1 MTDLVIQDKI
11 KQYNKKIEDAEKY
24 HKRAIIDSE
33 KMDAEVK
40 RVQKNEVDYWEDQER
55 SYESNYNSA
64 VAWINDYR
72 RSGWFYRARKS
83 SEFSWK
89 KKSRDSYNNHLN
101 NTIRPNI
108 KKGEDK
114 VAGMKPDLLSAQQ
127 EVNKADI
134 ELKRIKTCKDTIV
147 YSIPKAELLLKT
159 TELKLA
165 EIKKKAE
172 ECRQKYSKTC
182 NNNNS
187 RMLTDFQEQR
197 SNHNSI
203 IHGLEESY
211 AIEKC
216 NTTKHCKDELK
227 SSNLAET
234 NYISAYSD
242 FKQSNFKYEDC
253 NDAYR
258 NNCRDLLMDIQKS
271 QGKIG
276 DNITYMKAT
285 IESMVNISD
294 NIALNNE
301 LDNTLQTNDDMRKNL
316 RLREIPMGD
325 SNLLVDKEM
334 CKNILLTSAGSVM
347 LYYLFFEN

>member
-11 KQYNKKIEDAEKY
+11 KQYNKKIEEADTF
-24 HKRAIIDSE
+24 HSTAIRDYE
-33 KMDAEVK
+33 KMSADINRVK
-40 RVQKNEVDYWEDQER
+40 KNEVDYWKSQKS
-55 SYESNYNSA
+55 SYEYKYNRA
-64 VAWINDYR
+64 NAWINDYR
-72 RSGWFYRARKS
+72 KSGYFYKATKAGA
-83 SEFSWK
+83 FSWK
-89 KKSRDSYNNHLN
+89 KKERDSYNNHLN
-101 NTIRPNI
+101 RTIKPRI
-108 KKGEDK
+108 RQGEEK
-114 VAGMKPDLLSAQQ
+114 LGTMQQGLLSA
-127 EVNKADI
+127 EHDVNTANLD
-134 ELKRIKTCKDTIV
+134 LNRIKTCKDTVV

-159 TELKLA
+159 AELKVA
-165 EIKKKAE
+165 EIKKVAK

-182 NNNNS
+182 NDNESN
-187 RMLTDFQEQR
+187 MLIDFKEQR
-197 SNHNSI
+197 SNNNSI
-203 IHGLEESY
+203 IRGLEESY
-211 AIEKC
+211 SIEKC

-242 FKQSNFKYEDC
+242 FKQTNFKYDDC

-271 QGKIG
+271 QKNVG

-285 IESMVNISD
+285 IENMGNISD

-301 LDNTLQTNDDMRKNL
+301 LHNTLLTNDDIRKNL
-316 RLREIPMGD
+316 KLREIPMGD
-325 SNLLVDKEM
+325 SNLLVDREM

>member
-11 KQYNKKIEDAEKY
+11 KQYNKKIEEAEKY
-24 HKRAIIDSE
+24 HKTAILDYE
-33 KMDAEVK
+33 KMSTDVK
-40 RVQKNEVDYWEDQER
+40 KVKKNEVDYWKNQKS
-55 SYESNYNSA
+55 SYEYKYNKTN
-64 VAWINDYR
+64 AWINDYR
-72 RSGWFYRARKS
+72 KSGYFYRATKAGA
-83 SEFSWK
+83 FSWK
-89 KKSRDSYNNHLN
+89 KKERDNYNNHLN
-101 NTIRPNI
+101 RTIKPRI
-108 KKGEDK
+108 KQSEDK
-114 VAGMKPDLLSAQQ
+114 LAGMLPGLLSAEQ
-127 EVNKADI
+127 DI
-134 ELKRIKTCKDTIV
+134 NTANLDLNRIKTCKDTVV

-159 TELKLA
+159 AELKVA
-165 EIKKKAE
+165 EIKKVAK

-182 NNNNS
+182 NDNES
-187 RMLTDFQEQR
+187 IILTGFQEQR
-197 SNHNSI
+197 SNNNSI
-203 IHGLEESY
+203 ISGLEESY
-211 AIEKC
+211 AAEKC

-258 NNCRDLLMDIQKS
+258 NNCRGLLMDIQKT
-271 QGKIG
+271 QQNVG

-294 NIALNNE
+294 NIALNNQ
-301 LDNTLQTNDDMRKNL
+301 LYNTSQTNDDIRKDL